1 MEFLNSPFAGP
12 AILLIAVVA
21 LCIYIAGK
29 TKRDYAAAMKKYEEG
44 MAAYQA
50 AVEANSGTL
59 KFGVPFAP
67 PDLTMEARSD
77 AVAPYFNRQDDHAA
91 SPFLGAGI
99 RAVGGEGTVELT
111 GVDERTAA
119 MVMAILCKQLGGD
132 PSRLRFA
139 SIKAV

>member
-12 AILLIAVVA
+12 AILLVAVVV

-50 AVEANSGTL
+50 AVEASSGTL

-67 PDLTMEARSD
+67 L
-77 AVAPYFNRQDDHAA
+77 
-91 SPFLGAGI
+91 I
-99 RAVGGEGTVELT
+99 
-111 GVDERTAA
+111 
-119 MVMAILCKQLGGD
+119 
-132 PSRLRFA
+132 
-139 SIKAV
+139 

>member
-12 AILLIAVVA
+12 AILLVVVVV

-50 AVEANSGTL
+50 AVEASCGTL

-67 PDLTMEARSD
+67 PDLTMEAKSD
-77 AVAPYFNRQDDHAA
+77 AVAPYFGPA
-91 SPFLGAGI
+91 SMVGLGSGV
-99 RAVGGEGTVELT
+99 RAVGGEGRIELT

-119 MVMAILCKQLGGD
+119 MVIAILCEQLGGD
-132 PSRLRFA
+132 PSRLRFV